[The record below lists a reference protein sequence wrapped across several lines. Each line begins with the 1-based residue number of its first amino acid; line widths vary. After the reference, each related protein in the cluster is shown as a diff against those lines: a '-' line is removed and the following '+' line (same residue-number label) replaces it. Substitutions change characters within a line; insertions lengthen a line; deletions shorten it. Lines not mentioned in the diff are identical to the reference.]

1 MKSLTVICINWGKE
15 GCHPDIRKWKNA
27 QEKKEGEEIPNQQI
41 SNSY

>member
-15 GCHPDIRKWKNA
+15 DCHPDIRKWKNA